1 MPSLKSDPTTDNLA
15 SQLRNLRR
23 SRRAQR
29 TAAEGSAR
37 QLAVVAFTVPA
48 IALVTLIVV
57 MLSVLLL
64 AGSGLTGL
72 PSAIA
77 SGWLAVHQV
86 PVTISG
92 VTVGVLPL
100 LPTLAVAAGTAWL
113 TARAV
118 AGGTNSNERDRHE
131 LFDLGAV
138 VFSAV
143 IGPVL
148 ITAMSLAVV
157 MDGGSVLPL
166 QTPNA
171 LLAFLCTL
179 GVHGGAA
186 VAGVVWSRR
195 RDFAVRGG
203 VTHADRR
210 GFRYG
215 LVAAL
220 LLLVAG
226 AVLVCLRMLMRHGQ
240 IGELIETGYDFDGFL
255 GLTLLSMLYLPNVM
269 VAAMAVLVGSD
280 VQIGATTV
288 DLFTVRGD
296 AVPPVPVLAVLPDGP
311 GAGAWGFVGL
321 LVPAGVAAFVGWRCR
336 DLDPMAHVRSVG
348 VAAAVA
354 ASVVAVLTVSAG
366 GTLGEFG
373 EVVVTVSAAGVF
385 TLGWIAVVGLLIV
398 LVYAFLPSTR
408 AARLA
413 VGDEYFEDPFDLGYE
428 DEYVIVTDLDE
439 DDEYAEYSEV
449 EDGEFEDS
457 EYEGSDYDDGE
468 FDDGEFGDADLADDD
483 AEYVA
488 ESDPGDSDL
497 DTASGRAPV
506 KNRVYDD
513 DLDVADLAVDVDHDL
528 HPGSHGASR
537 QR

>member
-1 MPSLKSDPTTDNLA
+1 M
-15 SQLRNLRR
+15 
-23 SRRAQR
+23 
-29 TAAEGSAR
+29 
-37 QLAVVAFTVPA
+37 
-48 IALVTLIVV
+48 
-57 MLSVLLL
+57 
-64 AGSGLTGL
+64 
-72 PSAIA
+72 
-77 SGWLAVHQV
+77 
-86 PVTISG
+86 
-92 VTVGVLPL
+92 
-100 LPTLAVAAGTAWL
+100 
-113 TARAV
+113 
-118 AGGTNSNERDRHE
+118 
-131 LFDLGAV
+131 
-138 VFSAV
+138 

-148 ITAMSLAVV
+148 ITAMSLAIV
-157 MDGGSVLPL
+157 MDGGSVLPV

-171 LLAFLCTL
+171 LLAFLYTL

-195 RDFAVRGG
+195 RDFAVHGG

-226 AVLVCLRMLMRHGQ
+226 AALVCLRMLMEHGQ

-311 GAGAWGFVGL
+311 GAGAWGFAGL

-413 VGDEYFEDPFDLGYE
+413 VGEEYFDDPLDLGYE

-439 DDEYAEYSEV
+439 DEYAEI
-449 EDGEFEDS
+449 DNDS
-457 EYEGSDYDDGE
+457 EYE
-468 FDDGEFGDADLADDD
+468 DD
-483 AEYVA
+483 AESRDDGPAVA
-488 ESDPGDSDL
+488 DSPVG
-497 DTASGRAPV
+497 SAPAV
-506 KNRVYDD
+506 NRVYDD
-513 DLDVADLAVDVDHDL
+513 DLDETDFADDTDYDIYR
-528 HPGSHGASR
+528 G
-537 QR
+537 